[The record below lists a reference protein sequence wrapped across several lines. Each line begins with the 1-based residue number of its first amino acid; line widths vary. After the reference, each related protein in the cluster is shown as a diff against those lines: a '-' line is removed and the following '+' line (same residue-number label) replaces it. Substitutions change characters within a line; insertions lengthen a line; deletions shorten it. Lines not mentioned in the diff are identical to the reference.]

1 MRRSPLSVH
10 KLDRHGTKGPSP
22 ENVERRGASLVVT
35 GKPIEQ
41 RSNGV
46 YEIAAP
52 DPEERN
58 RERRSTFF
66 FAPLP
71 LPPQSILMPFSK
83 HKPCR
88 WIRHAKSM
96 GYDDRPTLAIN
107 YDGINRHN

>member
-1 MRRSPLSVH
+1 M
-10 KLDRHGTKGPSP
+10 
-22 ENVERRGASLVVT
+22 A

-41 RSNGV
+41 RSKGV
-46 YEIAAP
+46 YEIGLP
-52 DPEERN
+52 DPEVRN

-71 LPPQSILMPFSK
+71 LSPQSILISFSK

-88 WIRHAKSM
+88 RTGHAKST
-96 GYDDRPTLAIN
+96 GYDDGPTLAIN